1 MWFLLELSVINS
13 VLLGMT
19 ISLIW
24 TSRRHPIQ
32 ALKEG
37 IVPHERF
44 EEFRSV
50 VYTMLLINIG
60 VVVFLTVPIELLWF
74 TPDQL
79 AWLRLCTRLM
89 ALAYL
94 VWATRLVVRFIIDES
109 LLDWMDRHTKAR
121 T

>member
-1 MWFLLELSVINS
+1 M
-13 VLLGMT
+13 
-19 ISLIW
+19 
-24 TSRRHPIQ
+24 Q

-50 VYTMLLINIG
+50 VYAMFLINIG
-60 VVVFLTVPIELLWF
+60 VVAFLTVPIELLWF
-74 TPDQL
+74 TPDEL
-79 AWLRLCTRLM
+79 ALLRLCTRLI

-109 LLDWMDRHTKAR
+109 LLDWMDKYARAR